1 MDQDGRHGARCF
13 IRRDRHHAAI
23 RADALHPARRQQHA
37 LPGMRIA
44 PRGTHRRAALGR
56 ERRAVGP
63 DQRHLRTGQTPAM
76 RIEPD
81 RGRCSAVDRLLRVD
95 GRATATVRFDAHG
108 RRLAG
113 AQVAL
118 VGPDGAPFAPESGTA
133 VRATWRDAHTG
144 QSVLLAPGRVQRVGP
159 YGGVMTVA
167 ADEATGAVAPV
178 LIHIRHP

>member
-1 MDQDGRHGARCF
+1 MRNNAKRLATATAGGAGVVRKMLFGLGVVLAMSAATSNAMAAGQPASDGVVRFTGSLV
-13 IRRDRHHAAI
+13 DLYDVTL
-23 RADALHPARRQQHA
+23 DAPAGVPVDAEQ
-37 LPGMRIA
+37 
-44 PRGTHRRAALGR
+44 
-56 ERRAVGP
+56 AVG
-63 DQRHLRTGQTPAM
+63 
-76 RIEPD
+76 
-81 RGRCSAVDRLLRVD
+81 

-118 VGPDGAPFAPESGTA
+118 VGPAGAPFAPESGTA

-144 QSVLLAPGRVQRVGP
+144 RSVLLAPGRVQRVGP